1 MSDTK
6 EEVMTT
12 RRTRLSALKSEEN
25 SHCNDG
31 SGDEIVRRDL
41 FVVVNSMRSLGR
53 CLGSTGFT
61 ALGARGDVVNNY
73 SSSTKKMTGLV
84 QKRTSREWFL
94 GLGFGLELGC

>member
-41 FVVVNSMRSLGR
+41 FVVVVVTDSE
-53 CLGSTGFT
+53 STTESADIF
-61 ALGARGDVVNNY
+61 RVRPNPNP
-73 SSSTKKMTGLV
+73 
-84 QKRTSREWFL
+84 RIFL
-94 GLGFGLELGC
+94 RP

>member
-31 SGDEIVRRDL
+31 SGDEIVYTVDL
-41 FVVVNSMRSLGR
+41 FVVVNVVLVNLG
-53 CLGSTGFT
+53 
-61 ALGARGDVVNNY
+61 N
-73 SSSTKKMTGLV
+73 
-84 QKRTSREWFL
+84 E
-94 GLGFGLELGC
+94 